1 VCNNFRLGRC
11 VRGGACPY
19 SHDAQGEHC
28 RSLILTGAVQTGSL
42 AAVQTGSLA
51 AVQTGSLAAVQTGSL
66 AAVQTGS
73 LAAVQTGGLAA
84 VQTGSLAAPVIL
96 LLPCYHIRWLLVD
109 ACGLALAPLW
119 CVAVLCV
126 PCRSL
131 LGGGD

>member
-1 VCNNFRLGRC
+1 MCNNFRLGRC

-28 RSLILTGAVQTGSL
+28 RSLILTG
-42 AAVQTGSLA
+42 
-51 AVQTGSLAAVQTGSL
+51 
-66 AAVQTGS
+66 AVQTGS